1 MEINRVA
8 TLRLYLEFTTVQEAR
23 IVFQKIDK
31 NCVKWNE
38 TKEITLDIFWISFH
52 ERFLFRTAVIF
63 YIYIYVQISRAKP
76 FYFKPDKELAVNE
89 MQIEIKQ
96 EKI

>member
-1 MEINRVA
+1 MKR
-8 TLRLYLEFTTVQEAR
+8 
-23 IVFQKIDK
+23 
-31 NCVKWNE
+31 NE
-38 TKEITLDIFWISFH
+38 EEITLDIFWISFH

-63 YIYIYVQISRAKP
+63 YICMHMYVCIYIYTYVHVSRAKP

>member
-31 NCVKWNE
+31 NCVK
-38 TKEITLDIFWISFH
+38 
-52 ERFLFRTAVIF
+52 
-63 YIYIYVQISRAKP
+63 
-76 FYFKPDKELAVNE
+76 
-89 MQIEIKQ
+89 
-96 EKI
+96 